1 MGKVSHV
8 SNDQYI
14 EFDYILYVPPVKSL
28 CDEPTYRMIEL
39 SIVVLICIPKKYSQD
54 YVDAAMIML
63 IDALGVTVQLCRQVC
78 GVALSVYPHWARY
91 PEPPWHRGPWHCLK
105 C

>member
-1 MGKVSHV
+1 MGKVSHA

-14 EFDYILYVPPVKSL
+14 VFDYILYVPSVKSL

-39 SIVVLICIPKKYSQD
+39 SIVVLICISKKYSQD

-63 IDALGVTVQLCRQVC
+63 IDALGVTV
-78 GVALSVYPHWARY
+78 
-91 PEPPWHRGPWHCLK
+91 
-105 C
+105 